1 VTTRSEIVLHTV
13 LGLLRPVVRL
23 MLRHG
28 VTYTAFTAALK
39 RVFLQAAQDELKA
52 SDRAQTDSAVSLLSG
67 VHRRDVR
74 NLTRNFNPLSSPDA
88 APQGFTGL
96 ASQVMARWL
105 SDEQYLDTAQNPVPL
120 PRTGDA
126 PSFDALVRSVSQDV
140 RSRSV
145 LDELARLG
153 LAAEAD
159 GVVTLLVHGFVPRVG
174 FAELA
179 AQLHSN
185 LQDHL
190 SAACQNLEGQGD
202 FLEQAVFV
210 DEITEESV
218 LHLHKTAARA
228 WRTAFTSVMRQ
239 AQVRFDHDAKN
250 APPNSRNQR
259 ARFGVY
265 FYSTPDEVQSPAA
278 APPEADAAPTGSTRK
293 LAKKAQ

>member
-1 VTTRSEIVLHTV
+1 VTTRSEIVLNTA

-28 VTYTAFTAALK
+28 VTYTAFAAALK

-52 SDRAQTDSAVSLLSG
+52 SNRPQTDSAVSLLSG

-74 NLTRNFNPLSSPDA
+74 NLTRLGSPQTV
-88 APQGFTGL
+88 PQGFTGL

-105 SDEQYLDTAQNPVPL
+105 SDDLYLDAAQNPVPV
-120 PRTGDA
+120 PRSGDA

-153 LAAEAD
+153 LAAEVD
-159 GVVTLLVHGFVPRVG
+159 GVVTLLIHGFVPRVG

-185 LQDHL
+185 LQDHM
-190 SAACQNLEGQGD
+190 SAACQNLDGQGD

-210 DEITEESV
+210 DQITAESV
-218 LHLHKTAARA
+218 LHLHKAAA
-228 WRTAFTSVMRQ
+228 KSWRSAFQNVMRQ
-239 AQVRFDHDAKN
+239 AQVRFDHDSQN
-250 APPNSRNQR
+250 ATASSRNQR

-265 FYSTPDEVQSPAA
+265 FYSTPDEAQTSSESAPTPPPEPAA
-278 APPEADAAPTGSTRK
+278 PASPTK
-293 LAKKAQ
+293 LQKRTP